1 VPYRF
6 FSADGAAQY
15 LHLSRAD
22 LDRLVK
28 DREVPFETRG
38 ARTVFRKHDLDGWA
52 SRRLLDAGSGRQAGD
67 WQRTCALVSGEPLLP
82 DLIRPEQ
89 IDPAMRAK
97 TKASVLRDLVAV
109 AEATGWVCDPAE
121 LIASLEAREALCST
135 AVPGGV
141 AFLHPRTQQ
150 ADRFTTSFLVLGR
163 TVQPIHYGAPDGQPT
178 DLFFLLGC
186 QEDRLHLHT
195 LARLCLMAQKTDLLT
210 QLRGASD
217 STAMCAALLADEQAV
232 VGRGD
237 RAGVSIR

>member
-6 FSADGAAQY
+6 LNADGAAQY
-15 LHLSRAD
+15 LHLSRVD

-28 DREVPFETRG
+28 NREVPFEMRG
-38 ARTVFRKHDLDGWA
+38 HRTVFRQRDLDAWA
-52 SRRLLDAGSGRQAGD
+52 SRRLLAASAGRQVGD
-67 WQRTCALVSGEPLLP
+67 WQRTCALAPGEPLLP
-82 DLIRPEQ
+82 NLIRPEQ
-89 IDPAMRAK
+89 IDPAMTAK
-97 TKASVLRDLVAV
+97 TKASVLRDLVGL
-109 AEATGWVCDPAE
+109 AEATGQVRDPVE
-121 LIASLEAREALCST
+121 LIATLKDREALCST

-141 AFLHPRTQQ
+141 AFLHPRAQQ

-195 LARLCLMAQKTDLLT
+195 LARLCLMAQKTGILT

-217 STAMCAALLADEQAV
+217 APAIYEALLAAEQAV
-232 VGRGD
+232 VGRTS
-237 RAGVSIR
+237 RGV